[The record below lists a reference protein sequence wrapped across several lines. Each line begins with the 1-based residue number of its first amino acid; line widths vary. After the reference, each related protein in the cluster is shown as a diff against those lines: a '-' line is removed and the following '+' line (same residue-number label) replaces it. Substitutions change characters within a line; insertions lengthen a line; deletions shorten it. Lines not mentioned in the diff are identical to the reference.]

1 MEAVFVLFLFSI
13 PAAIVLLVPVFLRS
27 REKMALLRL
36 VSTTAESGQP
46 IAAVPIVT
54 APTMTAMDAD
64 TAALS
69 LPMAAYPNPFAAVP
83 SAGVES
89 THDELGRNL

>member
-1 MEAVFVLFLFSI
+1 MIQAGAGPSGIGTEPTGWMLGS
-13 PAAIVLLVPVFLRS
+13 AA
-27 REKMALLRL
+27 AG
-36 VSTTAESGQP
+36 AGQP